1 MPTLY
6 IVGTPIG
13 NLGDITLRA
22 LETFKAVDLIA
33 CEDTRRT
40 LQLLAHF
47 GIQKQLVSCR
57 AQNEAQRAQK
67 IVRLLGKGKNVA
79 YASDAGTPGLSD
91 PGGVL
96 VHAVRR
102 AGFPVVPI
110 PGVSAFAALVSVA
123 SSGKTV
129 LFEGFLSPR
138 NGRRK
143 TRLAELMTGDY
154 GIVLYESPFR
164 ITKLLA
170 DIVGVDCER
179 RVVVGRE
186 LTKLHEEIVEGTA
199 KMVWDDFSGRAQI
212 LGEFSV
218 YIAGGGKAQKTED
231 AAGALQANERGGGG
245 GCGTERRRHN
255 KMRQLPANAR

>member
-13 NLGDITLRA
+13 NLEDITLRA

-40 LQLLAHF
+40 LQFLAHF
-47 GIQKQLVSCR
+47 SIQKQLVSCR
-57 AQNEAQRAQK
+57 AQNEAQRTQK
-67 IVRLLGKGKNVA
+67 IVRLLGEGKNVA

-96 VHAVRR
+96 VHAVRS

-123 SSGKTV
+123 SGGKTV
-129 LFEGFLSPR
+129 LFAGFLSPR

-170 DIVGVDCER
+170 DFVGVDCER

-199 KMVWDDFSGRAQI
+199 KTVWDDFSGRTQI

-218 YIAGGGKAQKTED
+218 YIAGGEKAQKTAD
-231 AAGALQANERGGGG
+231 AAGAPQTNEWRGFHG
-245 GCGTERRRHN
+245 N
-255 KMRQLPANAR
+255 